1 MGFVLPLIVLL
12 SCLFREVRRT
22 AGQTAVVFLLFP
34 LRLSFSRYLP
44 KLVLSAFLN
53 FALWA
58 SLTSEEMLW
67 GSRASSLRAELLC
80 VLTAAMKCLE
90 KALPLLPSCRSLRE
104 RRACKTIASCRCKA
118 FGTRCLPLA
127 LGLLLHPPGGCCWG
141 ARGFCT
147 SALRFARALCIC
159 ALHEHFAQAHVP
171 LGTTTCLGCSG
182 CFTGGVIVQPW
193 CFRDAQGLGTH
204 TQGFGSWGRV
214 PCLHPKPRHQAR
226 IRAPGACGTL

>member
-127 LGLLLHPPGGCCWG
+127 LGLLLHPPGGCRWG

-147 SALRFARALCIC
+147 SALRFARALCVC
-159 ALHEHFAQAHVP
+159 ALHLCFARALCTSTRPPWHHHVP
-171 LGTTTCLGCSG
+171 
-182 CFTGGVIVQPW
+182 
-193 CFRDAQGLGTH
+193 GLLWL
-204 TQGFGSWGRV
+204 FYWWSYRPAV
-214 PCLHPKPRHQAR
+214 VF
-226 IRAPGACGTL
+226 